1 MRKVA
6 IDFGFKRT
14 GIAITDPSGEIVT
27 SAKTIKPSEII
38 KELERVDSLSEV
50 VFGFPVNLKMQ
61 FTKSTIGA
69 VDKSI
74 EVAQLIA
81 PVPVYLV
88 DERFTSSIANSRIK
102 SSKDR
107 KSIVD
112 GLSAS
117 IILEDYIRGMKAHR
131 VMWKLPTISNK
142 MISFINA
149 IGHFEKVCLVGSGLR
164 GVEFSIV
171 AEKFDI
177 FEDDPAYFRMRQ
189 KRINN
194 MDIRASLH
202 FGVFWDI
209 ILRRLNEAN
218 LLVCDEENMNEIDQQ
233 ALPPNMLVI
242 VEETRRIGSVDDARL
257 SKNRGAVYVG
267 GRLLRILRT

>member
-14 GIAITDPSGEIVT
+14 GIAITDPSGEVVI
-27 SAKTIKPSEII
+27 SAKTIKPSEIM
-38 KELERVDSLSEV
+38 KEVEKIDSLSEV
-50 VFGFPVNLKMQ
+50 IFGFPINLKMQ
-61 FTKSTIGA
+61 FTKSTMGA

-74 EVAQLIA
+74 EVAKLIV

-107 KSIVD
+107 KLVVD

-117 IILEDYIRGMKAHR
+117 IILEDYIHGMKAHR
-131 VMWKLPTISNK
+131 VMWELPTISNEI
-142 MISFINA
+142 ISFINA
-149 IGHFEKVCLVGSGLR
+149 IGHFKRICLVGSGLR
-164 GVEFSIV
+164 GVEFSV
-171 AEKFDI
+171 AAEEYDI

-189 KRINN
+189 KRIND
-194 MDIRASLH
+194 MDIYASLH

-209 ILRRLNEAN
+209 ILRRLNEAD
-218 LLVCDEENMNEIDQQ
+218 LLICDDENMNEIDQRMF
-233 ALPPNMLVI
+233 PPNMLVI
-242 VEETRRIGSVDDARL
+242 IEKKEGAGGIYL
-257 SKNRGAVYVG
+257 SAIQGAVYVG
-267 GRLLRILRT
+267 GRVLKILRT